1 MRRLVTIQA
10 LAAIALLISPM
21 ISKAQ
26 DYPTQPIRIIVG
38 YPPGAGI
45 DFTARLFADW
55 LTTAFDRPVFV
66 ENRPGASGQLAA
78 EYVSRAEPDG
88 YTLVY
93 AVGSDLVWTKFL
105 TNQPT
110 IDPLKDL
117 TPVATAISSV
127 NCIAV
132 NAASPIKTLQ
142 DLIEFTRKNPG
153 KLTYGTAGVQS
164 YYYLIGQALKQQGV
178 DMLHVP
184 YKGTPPVVSALLSRE
199 IDVGLTTLASVAPNV
214 ASGNVRVLAVMEPN
228 RYPGIPNIPA
238 ISEALP
244 KFHAPLSWFGFFGP
258 PGMPQRITERLH
270 SEIGKALKETEIE
283 DKIKSLDLNAF
294 PTQSSEIRPLIL
306 ESTDTFAQFIKSM
319 NIKPAN

>member
-1 MRRLVTIQA
+1 MPSSMHCPVLASITCRSQLLPRASGRRFGRNGSAARQRHNPAAERPEMRRLVTIKA

-117 TPVATAISSV
+117 TPVATAISSA

-142 DLIEFTRKNPG
+142 DLIEFN
-153 KLTYGTAGVQS
+153 
-164 YYYLIGQALKQQGV
+164 
-178 DMLHVP
+178 
-184 YKGTPPVVSALLSRE
+184 
-199 IDVGLTTLASVAPNV
+199 
-214 ASGNVRVLAVMEPN
+214 
-228 RYPGIPNIPA
+228 
-238 ISEALP
+238 
-244 KFHAPLSWFGFFGP
+244 
-258 PGMPQRITERLH
+258 
-270 SEIGKALKETEIE
+270 
-283 DKIKSLDLNAF
+283 
-294 PTQSSEIRPLIL
+294 
-306 ESTDTFAQFIKSM
+306 
-319 NIKPAN
+319 